1 MAKLITDNGKKA
13 IIKMAEISQI
23 SRVLSLAPTPE
34 EFALR
39 LISDMRRIAAMINNI
54 SVRINEIMD
63 RYSSIPV
70 EFLLK
75 GFDEILEK
83 LNNINDYAKFAI
95 AETSD
100 LMSNTIYSV
109 QELTT
114 AVGDIASATSSAV
127 LQIGGGLTYGYIS
140 TNENFNLAL
149 NRGREKNAMD
159 KGIFDDNYEVFQ
171 DVIDGKIKVS
181 DMENALSGLSD
192 NQSYINWMNDS
203 SNNIKDG
210 TLNGVENST
219 EFIDGVVENVN
230 ESLDDATNWIDDK
243 KDAANEI
250 VDNTVGV
257 LIEKV
262 ENAKKTVA
270 DKIEQV
276 RISFDN
282 LIKKFDDFMG
292 FALPI
297 NYTETGVEKL
307 SDTAYA
313 MNIPVYDALGDLT
326 SEISNFISNFSIG
339 KAITGIASI
348 YVCAG
353 AATLAME
360 LLPSVDIERMLK
372 EIVGGVKIYQNDKMS
387 ELYYNK
393 YYENGPD
400 LLEIP
405 PYAIDTNKE
414 NEAYYNEIL
423 EKVDKIK
430 ELEKSKKGLEEKY
443 KENEEKYNYYL
454 NNFNE
459 NDLSSV
465 EGIITYED
473 YIINS
478 NNEYNTTKSDLDY
491 EYDKINSE
499 LSTEKSALKELRN
512 IKRNAIKGRLQ
523 ERYKMLLKI
532 ELDNL
537 TNECNNIKNNIK
549 FEWDSMT
556 QQYKDAIEA
565 IRKFFSNEN
574 YGGFEYID
582 RCCERINDDAEQ
594 IVELC
599 KEIPQIF
606 SNVSMNIIIPYA
618 IGTCIDMPVHK
629 ILEFFRDL
637 KIVMIYIRNIIRLG
651 IDIISQLTILAKI
664 VANGFQSLA
673 EIMKTIRN
681 IIGVDKI
688 LNLIDYLVAVF
699 RPTMI
704 DAKMML
710 ENFISP
716 IYYKDH
722 PEYTE
727 IETALEELDGE
738 ESGYIDE
745 FRYTDDPY
753 ARKRYK
759 KDKYIYGGN
768 MNDEDEITEAI
779 EQLEQKGEREIVAYR
794 SPILNAAGDDFAGWI
809 FYHAHAYDKMN
820 KGWSDGKKRRTNK
833 LIKKAS
839 KKNKFKQGRLVGG
852 VASLKNNMDFGNYIG
867 GKYNKNTVSGFDAYY
882 WYTKWTNDPT
892 DCDPDFSNR
901 EEIYDEDGNLIGYKT
916 INENVVKPVLT
927 TANGSMVELSDGRR
941 VFVQGEHVKSGD
953 FVIVDGMKYKVK

>member
-1 MAKLITDNGKKA
+1 MAKLITDKGKKA

-23 SRVLSLAPTPE
+23 ARVLSLAPTPE

-54 SVRINEIMD
+54 SIRIDEIMD

-70 EFLLK
+70 EFLLS

-100 LMSNTIYSV
+100 LMSNTIYGV

-114 AVGDIASATSSAV
+114 AVGDIASTVSSAV
-127 LQIGGGLTYGYIS
+127 VQIGGGLTYGYIS

-210 TLNGVENST
+210 TLEWAEGST
-219 EFIDGVVENVN
+219 NWLDGVVENVN

-243 KDAANEI
+243 KDDANEI
-250 VDNTVGV
+250 VDNNVGV

-276 RISFDN
+276 RISFDD

-292 FALPI
+292 FAIPI
-297 NYTETGVEKL
+297 NHNYRKTIVDKL

-313 MNIPVYDALGDLT
+313 MDTPVYDALGDLT

-360 LLPSVDIERMLK
+360 LLPSIDVERMLK

-405 PYAIDTNKE
+405 PYAIDTNEENKE
-414 NEAYYNEIL
+414 YY
-423 EKVDKIK
+423 DKINNIK

-443 KENEEKYNYYL
+443 KENGEKYENFL
-454 NNFNE
+454 NNSNE
-459 NDLSSV
+459 NNTSV
-465 EGIITYED
+465 IVGIMGYLKHTD
-473 YIINS
+473 
-478 NNEYNTTKSDLDY
+478 EYNKTKSDL
-491 EYDKINSE
+491 ENELNEINE
-499 LSTEKSALKELRN
+499 QLIEEKSALKDLR
-512 IKRNAIKGRLQ
+512 KQRRNAIKGRLQ

-565 IRKFFSNEN
+565 IKKFFSNEN
-574 YGGFEYID
+574 CGGFEYID
-582 RCCERINDDAEQ
+582 RCCERINNDAEQ

-599 KEIPQIF
+599 KEIPLIF
-606 SNVSMNIIIPYA
+606 SNVSMNIIIPYS
-618 IGTCIDMPVHK
+618 IGTCVDMPVHK

-637 KIVMIYIRNIIRLG
+637 KIVMIYVRNIIRLG

-688 LNLIDYLVAVF
+688 FNLIDYLVAVF
-699 RPTMI
+699 RPTML

-738 ESGYIDE
+738 DSGYIDE

-809 FYHAHAYDKMN
+809 FYNAIAYDKMN
-820 KGWSDGKKRRTNK
+820 KGWSDGRKRRTNK

-839 KKNKFKQGRLVGG
+839 KKNKFRLGRLVGG
-852 VASLKNNMDFGNYIG
+852 VASLKNNMDFGNYTD

-901 EEIYDEDGNLIGYKT
+901 EEIYDEDGNLIGYET
-916 INENVVKPVLT
+916 IDENVVEPILT

-953 FVIVDGMKYKVK
+953 FVVVDGMKYKVK